1 MAFLSAASA
10 CGPVKTPEP
19 KEGELTVFAAASLS
33 DVLQEVGRVYQRR
46 LGVDLVFNFA
56 GSNLL
61 AQQILTSSSA
71 DVFLSADEEWM
82 NVLDR
87 AGRVQSET
95 RRALL
100 SNTLAVIAHAGSPWE
115 VKIATD
121 LCGLDFRFL
130 SLGNPEYVPA
140 GRYAR
145 EWLQTLSCDGRSLW
159 DVSAGRLSPAP
170 DVRAVLGQ
178 VEAVAGVIGIVY
190 QTDYAVARD
199 HVELLH
205 AIPASEGPTIRYWV
219 SQMSEAPHPKAALF
233 FLEFLYSDI
242 SEAIF
247 KKQGFVFVA
256 D

>member
-1 MAFLSAASA
+1 MACVSVTSA
-10 CGPVKTPEP
+10 CLPVETPEP
-19 KEGELTVFAAASLS
+19 KEGELIVFAAVSLS
-33 DVLQEVGRVYQRR
+33 DVLQEVGRVYQRQ
-46 LGVDLVFNFA
+46 LGVNLVFNFA

-61 AQQILTSSSA
+61 AQQILASSTA

-95 RRALL
+95 RHALL
-100 SNTLAVIAHAGSPWE
+100 SNTLVVIAPKGSPWE
-115 VKIATD
+115 VKAATD

-145 EWLQTLSCDGRSLW
+145 KWLQTLSCDGLTLW
-159 DVSAGRLSPAP
+159 EVVSGRLSPAP

-178 VEAVAGVIGIVY
+178 VEAVAGGIGIVY

-199 HVELLH
+199 RVKLLH
-205 AIPASEGPTIRYWV
+205 AVPALEGPPIRYWL
-219 SQMSEAPHPKAALF
+219 SQLSEAPHPEAAAS

-242 SEAIF
+242 SQAIF
-247 KKQGFVFVA
+247 KKQGFVIMA